1 MRKDLTAGKP
11 LHLILTFAI
20 PMLMGML
27 FQQFY
32 NLADTMIVGKLL
44 GAQALAAVGSTG
56 AINFLVIGFCMGL
69 CNGFSIPVAQ
79 QVGANDL
86 STMRRF
92 AANAAYLSIA
102 FAVALTTVTAFFC
115 DQILRLMQT
124 PSDIF
129 DNANRYIFIIFL
141 GIPTTFLYNL
151 LAGIIRALG
160 DSKTPV
166 YFLALSSIL
175 NIFLDFSLILWFHM
189 GVAGAAVAT
198 VVSQGISGIAC
209 LFYMRKKFHVLKM
222 TGTERRVDLQLCARL
237 CYIGLPMGLQYSV
250 TAGTKL
256 YQLLCCPVDALGSTM
271 AIYCG
276 QNVGAGKLDR
286 LGQGLRASAILGLC
300 YSLVAFGAMVLFAP
314 HATLLFMDPRE
325 TELERIISMTSQY
338 IVTSTAFFFPL
349 ALVNAVRF
357 SIQGMG
363 FSVFAIFAGLLEMVA
378 RTVIALWFVPQFGF
392 NAVCFASPMAWI
404 AADLFLIPAS
414 MRCIAVLRRR
424 LQPSPM
430 LSKEQ

>member
-32 NLADTMIVGKLL
+32 NLVDTMIVGKLL

-86 STMRRF
+86 SAMRRF

-102 FAVALTTVTAFFC
+102 FAVVLTTVTALFC

-222 TGTERRVDLQLCARL
+222 TDGD
-237 CYIGLPMGLQYSV
+237 G
-250 TAGTKL
+250 
-256 YQLLCCPVDALGSTM
+256 
-271 AIYCG
+271 
-276 QNVGAGKLDR
+276 NVVIEKSILEYLAENAGKIDLTR
-286 LGQGLRASAILGLC
+286 QEALLPIEVNFSE
-300 YSLVAFGAMVLFAP
+300 VAVTVTPPQWYLEDV
-314 HATLLFMDPRE
+314 T
-325 TELERIISMTSQY
+325 TEWE
-338 IVTSTAFFFPL
+338 
-349 ALVNAVRF
+349 
-357 SIQGMG
+357 
-363 FSVFAIFAGLLEMVA
+363 
-378 RTVIALWFVPQFGF
+378 
-392 NAVCFASPMAWI
+392 
-404 AADLFLIPAS
+404 
-414 MRCIAVLRRR
+414 
-424 LQPSPM
+424 
-430 LSKEQ
+430 